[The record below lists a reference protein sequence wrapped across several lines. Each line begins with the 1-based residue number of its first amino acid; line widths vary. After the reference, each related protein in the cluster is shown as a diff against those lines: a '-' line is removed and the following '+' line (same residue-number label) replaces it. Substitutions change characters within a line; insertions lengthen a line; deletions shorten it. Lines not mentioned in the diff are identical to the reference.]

1 MVVADH
7 DDVAGVGVPV
17 LQNARDV
24 LEGDGFVR
32 PEHVDVRLVSPF
44 SEGANRF
51 CSLDGVEIVAA
62 QAHELGRKRVG
73 RLDVFGARDEA
84 VR

>member
-24 LEGDGFVR
+24 LERNGLVR
-32 PEHVDVRLVSPF
+32 PEHVDFCLVAPF
-44 SEGANRF
+44 SESADGF
-51 CSLDGVEIVAA
+51 CGLDGVEIVAA

-73 RLDVFGARDEA
+73 GLDVFGACDEA